1 MNPGLRVDVLD
12 VEALGPSE
20 RRVWDE
26 FVRADARLQSPFF
39 AFDYARIAGEIAPRA
54 HVAVIHRAGR
64 IVGFLPFQRRGA
76 GVQPLAAP
84 LTDYHGLI
92 AAPGAKPDLRQV
104 LQALR
109 TPAYRFSGLVGEGG
123 EAVEPRRTMRADLA
137 RGFDAYY
144 AARRTA
150 FSKYHRDK
158 ERAARSMERD
168 HGPPEYTVD
177 DREPG
182 LLDWLLTRKRAQY
195 AATGQH
201 DVFACGWT
209 EALLRRLL
217 TETGSA
223 FGGRIATLRLKGEIV
238 AAEYSL
244 RSGGAYH
251 FWFPAYDPA
260 FSRCSPGALLTLE
273 TMRRVAG
280 EGVTSA
286 DFGLDA
292 EGYKKYYAD
301 AGETVFEG
309 VLAAEPW
316 RAAAVRALDAA
327 LAGPLAELRRKAERR
342 FTVITACE
350 PNWTGVVSGTA
361 HALSVA
367 TRRRLSPRAA

>member
-1 MNPGLRVDVLD
+1 
-12 VEALGPSE
+12 
-20 RRVWDE
+20 
-26 FVRADARLQSPFF
+26 
-39 AFDYARIAGEIAPRA
+39 
-54 HVAVIHRAGR
+54 VAVIHRGGR
-64 IVGFLPFQRRGA
+64 IAGFLPFQRRGA
-76 GVQPLAAP
+76 GIQPIAAP

-92 AAPGAKPDLRQV
+92 TAPGAGLDLRRV

-123 EAVEPRRTMRADLA
+123 DAAEPRRTMRADLS

-144 AARRTA
+144 AARRAA
-150 FSKYHRDK
+150 FGKYHRDK
-158 ERAARSMERD
+158 ERSARSMERD
-168 HGPPEYTVD
+168 HGAPVYTVD

-195 AATGQH
+195 EATGQH

-217 TETGSA
+217 AETGGD
-223 FGGRIATLRLKGEIV
+223 FGGRIATLRLKGEVV

-244 RSGGAYH
+244 RSGSAYH
-251 FWFPAYDPA
+251 FWFPAYDTA
-260 FSRCSPGALLTLE
+260 FARCSPGALLTLE

-280 EGVTSA
+280 EGVASA

-309 VLAAEPW
+309 VLTAGPW
-316 RAAAVRALDAA
+316 RAAAARVLDTALT
-327 LAGPLAELRRKAERR
+327 GPLSDLRRKAERR
-342 FTVITACE
+342 LTVITACE
-350 PNWTGVVSGTA
+350 PSWTGVVSGTA

-367 TRRRLSPRAA
+367 TRRRLSPHAA